1 MQQPLEAPM
10 QQSFD
15 EPSGGSLLIV
25 DDDEIVRA
33 LMRTTLEQDGF
44 TVIDAS
50 DGAEALLRDHLR
62 NVLQAV
68 PRIRAQ
74 HPGFFEEA

>member
-1 MQQPLEAPM
+1 MWSSAVADHDL
-10 QQSFD
+10 
-15 EPSGGSLLIV
+15 
-25 DDDEIVRA
+25 
-33 LMRTTLEQDGF
+33 
-44 TVIDAS
+44 

-62 NVLQAV
+62 NVLQEV